1 MAKLTKQEL
10 SILKALGI
18 SEAETLDVSKI
29 SSKAE
34 RKRAANEVGAKVT
47 YGYTPHFKCGYCLKT
62 PSGNCI
68 VCEPKYLAYDKRYQD
83 SGTLYIAYSIEKSY
97 MKVGSTTKIKER
109 SKTLRQQNYGGFSD
123 WVISF
128 SEDVHASAGQIEEEM
143 KRNLKDYKVE
153 GEYIKDGKMQRAI
166 EMFNYPVEKAISE
179 YKILIKKFENKDIT
193 AHPISEKLDT
203 KKQEIKA
210 LPSKFEFAEQ
220 WLHEATKLLCDK
232 FAKIG
237 HSVPKLRVLYGF
249 TTNGFTTEKSK
260 KFRGECL
267 SRAWTTNDENI
278 IFIAPN
284 TRDEV
289 DVLATLGH
297 EIAHA
302 IHDCKSLHGS
312 SFKNLM
318 TQYGYLYDE
327 GFEFP
332 SLKLMF
338 EFQSMAQELGKFP
351 AVSLKTN

>member
-10 SILKALGI
+10 SMLKELGV

-34 RKRAANEVGAKVT
+34 RKKAAHEAGAIVT
-47 YGYTPHFKCGYCLKT
+47 YGYTPHKNCGFCLKT

-68 VCEPKYLAYDKRYQD
+68 VCNPAYLAYEKRHLD
-83 SGTLYIAYSIEKSY
+83 AGTLYIAYSVEKNY

-109 SKTLRQQNYGGFSD
+109 SKTLRQQNYGGVSD
-123 WVISF
+123 WVISY
-128 SEDVHASAGQIEEEM
+128 SEDVLESAGQIEEEL
-143 KRNLKDYKVE
+143 KRSLKKYKVE
-153 GEYIKDGKMQRAI
+153 GEYYKDGKMQRAI
-166 EMFNYPVEKAISE
+166 EMFNYPVEKAITE
-179 YKILIKKFENKDIT
+179 YKKLIKKFTTENID
-193 AHPISEKLDT
+193 ANPILEKLET
-203 KKQEIKA
+203 KKLTKKT
-210 LPSKFEFAEQ
+210 LPSKYDFAEQ
-220 WLHEATKLLCDK
+220 WLYEAAKLLGEK
-232 FAKIG
+232 FAKLG

-249 TTNGFTTEKSK
+249 STNGYSTEKSK
-260 KFRGECL
+260 KYRGECL
-267 SRAWTTNDENI
+267 SREWTTNEENI
-278 IFIAPN
+278 IFITP
-284 TRDEV
+284 TTTDEI

-302 IHDCKSLHGS
+302 IHDCQSLHGS

-332 SLKLMF
+332 SFKLMF

-351 AVSLKTN
+351 AVSLKTK